1 MKKTTA
7 SLIIAVLSV
16 ALIITGL
23 FAWKESTNGMGHLR
37 AGEAYG
43 GAVEICRILGR
54 AETLAR
60 LEKGLEKLG

>member
-37 AGEAYG
+37 AG
-43 GAVEICRILGR
+43 
-54 AETLAR
+54 
-60 LEKGLEKLG
+60 